1 MKTEDIEK
9 LSLEELRD
17 LANDPE
23 VIVPET
29 LSEGIKDIACAVS
42 LMEKG
47 KEESHVS
54 PWLWG
59 LIPAAAAAVIACV
72 LLFRQPR
79 QIKDTFSDPTL
90 AYIETMRAFS
100 LFNDAVQ
107 DIK

>member
-9 LSLEELRD
+9 LSLKDLRD
-17 LANDPE
+17 MANDAD

-29 LSEGIKDIACAVS
+29 LSEGIRNLACAVS
-42 LMEKG
+42 LAANG
-47 KEESHVS
+47 KEARVS

-59 LIPAAAAAVIACV
+59 LIPAAAAAAIACV
-72 LLFRQPR
+72 LLFRPPQR
-79 QIKDTFSDPTL
+79 VKDTFSDPTL

-100 LFNDAVQ
+100 LFNDAFQ

>member
-17 LANDPE
+17 MANDPE
-23 VIVPET
+23 VIVPEP

-42 LMEKG
+42 LMEKDKEG
-47 KEESHVS
+47 KRVS

-59 LIPAAAAAVIACV
+59 FIPAAAAAIIAYV
-72 LLFRQPR
+72 LLFRPPQR
-79 QIKDTFSDPTL
+79 VKDTFSDPTL

-107 DIK
+107 DLK

>member
-9 LSLEELRD
+9 LSLEELRNM
-17 LANDPE
+17 ANDRS
-23 VIVPET
+23 VVVPET

-42 LMEKG
+42 LMENGKG
-47 KEESHVS
+47 THVS

-72 LLFRQPR
+72 LLLRQPR

-100 LFNDAVQ
+100 LFNDAAQ

>member
-9 LSLEELRD
+9 LSLEELRSI
-17 LANDPE
+17 ANDRS
-23 VIVPET
+23 VVVPET
-29 LSEGIKDIACAVS
+29 LSEGIKDIACAAS
-42 LMEKG
+42 LMENGKG
-47 KEESHVS
+47 THVS

-72 LLFRQPR
+72 ILFRQPQR
-79 QIKDTFSDPTL
+79 VKDTFSDPTL

-107 DIK
+107 DLK

>member
-17 LANDPE
+17 MANDPE
-23 VIVPET
+23 VIVPEP

-42 LMEKG
+42 LMENGKG
-47 KEESHVS
+47 THVS

-59 LIPAAAAAVIACV
+59 LIPAAAAAIIAYV
-72 LLFRQPR
+72 LMFRPPQR
-79 QIKDTFSDPTL
+79 VKDTFSDPTL

>member
-9 LSLEELRD
+9 LSLEELRSM
-17 LANDPE
+17 ANDRS
-23 VIVPET
+23 VVVPET

-42 LMEKG
+42 LMGNG
-47 KEESHVS
+47 KETHVS

-72 LLFRQPR
+72 MLFRQPQR
-79 QIKDTFSDPTL
+79 VKDTFSDPTL

-107 DIK
+107 DLK

>member
-9 LSLEELRD
+9 LSLEELRSM
-17 LANDPE
+17 ANDPE

-29 LSEGIKDIACAVS
+29 LSEGIQNTACAVS
-42 LMEKG
+42 LMENG
-47 KEESHVS
+47 KNKMRVS

-72 LLFRQPR
+72 LLLSQPQR
-79 QIKDTFSDPTL
+79 PKDSFSDPTL
-90 AYIETMRAFS
+90 AYVETMRAFS
-100 LFNDAVQ
+100 LFNEAIQ

>member
-17 LANDPE
+17 MANDPE
-23 VIVPET
+23 VIVPEP

-42 LMEKG
+42 LMENGKG
-47 KEESHVS
+47 THVS

-59 LIPAAAAAVIACV
+59 LIPAAAAAIIAYV
-72 LLFRQPR
+72 LLFRPPQR
-79 QIKDTFSDPTL
+79 VKDTFSDPTL

-100 LFNDAVQ
+100 LFNDAAQ

>member
-9 LSLEELRD
+9 LSLEELRSM
-17 LANDPE
+17 ANDRSA
-23 VIVPET
+23 VVPET

-42 LMEKG
+42 LMENGKG
-47 KEESHVS
+47 THVS

-72 LLFRQPR
+72 ILFRQPQR
-79 QIKDTFSDPTL
+79 VKDTFSDPTL

-107 DIK
+107 DLK

>member
-9 LSLEELRD
+9 LSLEELRSMV
-17 LANDPE
+17 NDPE

-29 LSEGIKDIACAVS
+29 LSEGIQNIACAVS
-42 LMEKG
+42 LMENG
-47 KEESHVS
+47 KNKTHVS

-59 LIPAAAAAVIACV
+59 FIPAAAAAIIAYV
-72 LLFRQPR
+72 LLFRPPQR
-79 QIKDTFSDPTL
+79 VKDTFSDPTL

>member
-17 LANDPE
+17 MANDPE
-23 VIVPET
+23 VIVPEP

-42 LMEKG
+42 LMENGKG
-47 KEESHVS
+47 THVS

-59 LIPAAAAAVIACV
+59 LIPAAAAAIIAYV
-72 LLFRQPR
+72 LLFRPPQR
-79 QIKDTFSDPTL
+79 VKDTFSDPTL

>member
-9 LSLEELRD
+9 LSLEELR
-17 LANDPE
+17 
-23 VIVPET
+23 VVPET

-42 LMEKG
+42 LMENGKG
-47 KEESHVS
+47 THVS

-72 LLFRQPR
+72 ILFRQPQR
-79 QIKDTFSDPTL
+79 VKDTFSDPTL

-107 DIK
+107 DLK

>member
-17 LANDPE
+17 MANDPE
-23 VIVPET
+23 VIVPEP

-42 LMEKG
+42 LMENGKG
-47 KEESHVS
+47 THVS

-59 LIPAAAAAVIACV
+59 LIPAAAAAIIAYV
-72 LLFRQPR
+72 LLFRPPHR
-79 QIKDTFSDPTL
+79 VKDTFSDPTL

>member
-17 LANDPE
+17 MANDPE
-23 VIVPET
+23 VIVPEP

-42 LMEKG
+42 LMENGKG
-47 KEESHVS
+47 THVS

-59 LIPAAAAAVIACV
+59 FIPAAAAAIIAYV
-72 LLFRQPR
+72 LLFRPPQR
-79 QIKDTFSDPTL
+79 VKDTFSDPTL

>member
-17 LANDPE
+17 MANDPE
-23 VIVPET
+23 VIVPEP

-42 LMEKG
+42 LMENGKG
-47 KEESHVS
+47 THVS

-59 LIPAAAAAVIACV
+59 LIPAAAAAIIAYV
-72 LLFRQPR
+72 LLFRPPQR
-79 QIKDTFSDPTL
+79 VKDTFSDPTL

-100 LFNDAVQ
+100 LSTMRF
-107 DIK
+107 KT